1 MEMED
6 VEAWRLRAAFAVE
19 LPVGGEAEAAEALHL
34 GGDLA
39 VVFLV
44 SVRLEDVEVSRSED
58 VAERSGDA
66 EVEDEDL
73 SSEAASVVGFLES
86 VEAVNVETLYSGDT
100 VGILVDVEVEDV
112 EDVEVMCLGDAVD
125 WHEGAEAEESVV
137 GFPEDAEIEED
148 VDFES
153 AAALQSEV
161 SAVEIL
167 EVVEARQA
175 FELAFGSSGCSPE
188 LDLAFFLQDSYS
200 LPDQEKEPL
209 LETELET
216 GGAVDCQ
223 RVRDCDRAA
232 TLEVL
237 EDDVEARL
245 LRVDFDY
252 SQESRFL
259 QCLGLDAELALLVGE
274 VLLHQ
279 ADECCFAFAGC
290 WG

>member
-1 MEMED
+1 MED
-6 VEAWRLRAAFAVE
+6 VEAWRLRAAFAVK
-19 LPVGGEAEAAEALHL
+19 LPVGGEAEAVEALHL

-39 VVFLV
+39 AVFLV

-73 SSEAASVVGFLES
+73 SSEAASVVGFLDV
-86 VEAVNVETLYSGDT
+86 VEAVN
-100 VGILVDVEVEDV
+100 V

-125 WHEGAEAEESVV
+125 WHEGAEAEEGVV

-148 VDFES
+148 VVVLLEDVDFENV
-153 AAALQSEV
+153 AALQPEV
-161 SAVEIL
+161 SAAENL
-167 EVVEARQA
+167 EVVEVRQA
-175 FELAFGSSGCSPE
+175 FELAFGSSGCSPD
-188 LDLAFFLQDSYS
+188 LDLAFFLRDSYS
-200 LPDQEKEPL
+200 LPDQEREPL
-209 LETELET
+209 LETGLET
-216 GGAVDCQ
+216 GGAADCQ

-245 LRVDFDY
+245 LRADFDY
-252 SQESRFL
+252 SQELRFL
-259 QCLGLDAELALLVGE
+259 QCLELDAELALLVGE
-274 VLLHQ
+274 VLLHH
-279 ADECCFAFAGC
+279 ADERCLAFAGR